1 MSDTPSYGPA
11 AQTPA
16 QRAEV
21 LARMARA
28 LPHLRR
34 PLSAYVQQLHQRY
47 LAGELTWLQVYLALG
62 NGPNQHRSLN
72 RGTR

>member
-1 MSDTPSYGPA
+1 MSRTPSYGPA

-21 LARMARA
+21 LARMQQA

-34 PLSAYVQQLHQRY
+34 RRSAQAQQLQAQY
-47 LAGELTWLQVYLALG
+47 LAGELTWLQVYQALG
-62 NGPNQHRSLN
+62 AEAN
-72 RGTR
+72 RHLAATR